1 LLLLLVNHYLSD
13 NYILRM
19 IPKNLRKPAG
29 FCRFAL
35 FITLVI
41 LFPFALPAQG
51 EIKIGLLI
59 PNVKSVA
66 ARQGAELA
74 IQHTNRQGGYH
85 GKKFRL
91 VIRSMEGPWGT
102 GSTQAIDLIFSEKVA
117 AILVSNDGRN
127 AHLAEQAIT
136 KTQVPMVS
144 ALSPDPTL
152 SQAFVP
158 WFFTCVPNTLQQGAA
173 LVKDIYATRK
183 YKKTALI
190 VDNLYDSKSAE
201 TGFIRMVKE
210 TKSPEPSVF
219 TIQTDKEIP
228 ELAHKLKSAGYQAIV
243 LFCEPT
249 LALKVLRQVR
259 LEKIPAPVF
268 GSSLLIDED
277 LLTHREIS
285 EFNHAVWFALGIWSG
300 PTHDRFVKEY
310 VFTFK
315 QNPGPVAAFAYDGM
329 HAILEAIK
337 KAGTERSDMQ
347 QALMNL
353 KFTGAT
359 GPVGFDNKGNRTGS
373 FSLVRLHEGLP
384 ETQ

>member
-1 LLLLLVNHYLSD
+1 
-13 NYILRM
+13 
-19 IPKNLRKPAG
+19 
-29 FCRFAL
+29 
-35 FITLVI
+35 
-41 LFPFALPAQG
+41 
-51 EIKIGLLI
+51 
-59 PNVKSVA
+59 
-66 ARQGAELA
+66 
-74 IQHTNRQGGYH
+74 
-85 GKKFRL
+85 
-91 VIRSMEGPWGT
+91 MEGPWGT

-337 KAGTERSDMQ
+337 KAGTDRSDMQ